1 MQSQVKKKPTK
12 KSSAKT
18 KRRARVK
25 AHVELIPIEEYAKSI
40 SAEDFKNDPFF
51 VKKAKEADAFFEKH
65 PFPEHLIPKK

>member
-12 KSSAKT
+12 KNSAKI

-25 AHVELIPIEEYAKSI
+25 NHAELIPIEEYAKSI

-51 VKKAKEADAFFEKH
+51 KKKADDAQAFLKKH
-65 PFPEHLIPKK
+65 PFPIDLLPKK